1 MDLDRFMAS
10 KTTRKLKFIII
21 VGAVSENQIKPKYTR
36 IARFKVY
43 LMIDIM
49 PRHKKIGGSRIHDP
63 WLCSQN
69 R

>member
-36 IARFKVY
+36 IAR
-43 LMIDIM
+43 L
-49 PRHKKIGGSRIHDP
+49 
-63 WLCSQN
+63 
-69 R
+69 